1 MIRLHIPGI
10 PYTITRGE
18 YSHDAYTG
26 KVLRFAPMMRS
37 LGYEVYHYGIETS
50 ESGATKHIDLMT
62 KEEWTD
68 LRIKSWQFVDKSL
81 TYEEAVKRNSDPTQ
95 VISQLSNWSSP
106 LSKEF
111 NIRFRKH
118 LIENYRS
125 KSTDIVCNPLARTYE
140 SAIDK
145 LNYVSVET
153 GIGYSGSYL
162 NYRIFESYAWLSSTL
177 GKEGKMPSNYWF
189 VVPNYFDTSEFKL
202 SLTPL
207 KKRIGFLGRINDLKG
222 CRIIMEIARRF
233 PDIEFI
239 LCGQGDPKVYL
250 DVPNIKYKEPI
261 HGSERSD
268 YLGSCMAVLCL
279 SKYLEPFC
287 GVAVEAQLCGTPVIS
302 TDWGAMVETIEQ
314 GVTGLRGHTLSDYC
328 YGVQMALDSKF
339 DRQYIRDRAVRLYDM
354 YNVAKQYDYTFR
366 TILDMYTPGK
376 NGWYSPDTHIKRI
389 YEPQP
394 EEKLQDIVELKQKKN
409 YNINEVIPRKIWQTW
424 NTHEL
429 PPKMKEC
436 IDTLKNN
443 HPDFE
448 YRLFDKEERRK
459 FIKDNFP
466 EEIVLAYDALIPG
479 AYKADLWRY
488 CVLYIHGGIYL
499 DVKRKFVDGFTL
511 DLLLDKEY
519 YVRDGK
525 FKKNNIEYASI
536 YNGMIICKKG
546 NPSFLNAIV
555 NIVYNVS
562 TKFMGMNP
570 WQPTGPFLLGNNLD
584 IEYNNIDFT
593 FGSFNGSEKISYIT
607 GKLISTNYPE
617 YRDEQKSTS
626 EQEYYIDLWNKK
638 SIYNDCNIDLLK
650 IYNEKLWPKEFHN
663 LLKKKIYEGQAE
675 EKIQPVIKVKQKRIY
690 TFIPYY
696 GGFPNYFQLYLDSL
710 GINTDILTVFLI
722 TDIDMTGYKCPTNL
736 IVIKMP
742 KSDIQKRLSKFILDT
757 YEKVVEP
764 ENLIK
769 DNYKFVDIKI
779 VLPLLFDDLLKKYTV
794 TEDDFVGWGDID
806 LIYGKLSNFIDFNK
820 GYGIL
825 GGWHGHF
832 AAIQNTDSFKNNF
845 KTIPNFLELITD
857 NSKTFITDEIA
868 YREPLKA
875 YLSKY
880 NIKMFYTNAHFCD
893 IVPPC
898 FFHKS
903 RPDYKT
909 FEKNFYDLYNP
920 YKNIKAV
927 VYDKSK
933 LMVEYDDGTSRETL
947 YCHLQKRK
955 MDLPFTSYDTYYIN
969 ESGFSVIPQNIWQTW
984 ETKDLSPKMSE
995 CVDKLKKNN
1004 PTFTYYLFDEVDR
1017 RKFIKDNF
1025 PEEVVLAYDALIPGA
1040 YRADLWRYC
1049 VLYIHGGTYIDIKM
1063 QFEEGSLKDYI
1074 NKENFV
1080 SDSTIIK
1087 ETCDSICNGF
1097 IVSKKNNPILLKS
1110 IVNIVYNVSKEYY
1123 GENPW
1128 AVTGPRLVGKHYKES
1143 EYKPDIDLIHYGP
1156 VSNETIKKGEKII
1169 LTFYPE
1175 YRKEQLSNGPHYK
1188 ELWKTR
1194 GIYNKSTINLLDV
1207 YEKKTWPEAMLKE
1220 LTRYMV

>member
-26 KVLRFAPMMRS
+26 KVLRFSPMMRS

-50 ESGATKHIDLMT
+50 ESGATKNIELMT
-62 KEEWTD
+62 KDEWTE
-68 LRIKSWQFVDKSL
+68 LRIKSWQFVDKNL

-118 LIENYRS
+118 LIQNYRS
-125 KSTDIVCNPLARTYE
+125 NSTDIVCNPLARTYE

-145 LNYVSVET
+145 LNYVAVET

-177 GKEGKMPSNYWF
+177 GRQDKMPSNYWF

-207 KKRIGFLGRINDLKG
+207 KNRIGFLGRINDLKG
-222 CRIIMEIARRF
+222 CRIIMEIARKF

-250 DVPNIKYKEPI
+250 EVPNIKYKNPI

-302 TDWGAMVETIEQ
+302 TDWGAMVETVEQ
-314 GVTGLRGHTLSDYC
+314 SVTGLRGHTLADYC

-366 TILDMYTPGK
+366 TILDIHTPGK

-389 YEPQP
+389 YEPHV
-394 EEKLQDIVELKQKKN
+394 EEKLLPLIEL
-409 YNINEVIPRKIWQTW
+409 T
-424 NTHEL
+424 
-429 PPKMKEC
+429 
-436 IDTLKNN
+436 
-443 HPDFE
+443 
-448 YRLFDKEERRK
+448 
-459 FIKDNFP
+459 
-466 EEIVLAYDALIPG
+466 
-479 AYKADLWRY
+479 
-488 CVLYIHGGIYL
+488 
-499 DVKRKFVDGFTL
+499 
-511 DLLLDKEY
+511 
-519 YVRDGK
+519 
-525 FKKNNIEYASI
+525 
-536 YNGMIICKKG
+536 
-546 NPSFLNAIV
+546 
-555 NIVYNVS
+555 
-562 TKFMGMNP
+562 
-570 WQPTGPFLLGNNLD
+570 
-584 IEYNNIDFT
+584 
-593 FGSFNGSEKISYIT
+593 
-607 GKLISTNYPE
+607 
-617 YRDEQKSTS
+617 
-626 EQEYYIDLWNKK
+626 
-638 SIYNDCNIDLLK
+638 
-650 IYNEKLWPKEFHN
+650 
-663 LLKKKIYEGQAE
+663 
-675 EKIQPVIKVKQKRIY
+675 QKRIY
-690 TFIPYY
+690 IFIPYY
-696 GGFPNYFQLYLDSL
+696 GAFPNYFQLYLDSL
-710 GINTDILTVFLI
+710 GLNTDILTVFLI
-722 TDIDMTGYKCPTNL
+722 TDIDMTGYVCPTNL
-736 IVIKMP
+736 VIIKMP
-742 KSDIQKRLSKFILDT
+742 KSDIQKRASKFILDT

-769 DNYKFVDIKI
+769 DNYKFVDFKI
-779 VLPLLFDDLLKKYTV
+779 VLPLLFDDLLKNHNV

-806 LIYGKLSNFIDFNK
+806 LIYGKLSNFIDLNK

-875 YLSKY
+875 YLNKN
-880 NIKMFYTNAHFCD
+880 NIKMFYANAHFCD

-898 FFHKS
+898 FFHMS

-920 YKNIKAV
+920 YKNIKNV

-933 LMVEYDDGTSRETL
+933 LMVHYDDGSSRETL

-955 MDLPFTSYDTYYIN
+955 MDLPFKSYDTYYIN

-984 ETKDLSPKMSE
+984 ETKDLSPKMLE

-1004 PTFTYYLFDEVDR
+1004 PTFTYHLFDNADR

-1049 VLYIHGGTYIDIKM
+1049 VLYIHGGIYMDIKL

-1074 NKENFV
+1074 NNENFV
-1080 SDSTIIK
+1080 SDSSKIK
-1087 ETCDSICNGF
+1087 ETCDSVYNGF
-1097 IVSKKNNPILLKS
+1097 IVSKKGNLILLKS
-1110 IVNIVYNVSKEYY
+1110 IINIVYNVSKEYY

-1128 AVTGPRLVGKHYKES
+1128 AVTGPKLLGKNYKES

-1156 VSNETIKKGEKII
+1156 VSNETIKKGEQTI
-1169 LTFYPE
+1169 LIHYPE
-1175 YRKEQLSNGPHYK
+1175 YRTEQSSLGTPYYK
-1188 ELWKTR
+1188 KLWDNREIYKKT
-1194 GIYNKSTINLLDV
+1194 TIDLLRV
-1207 YEKKTWPEAMLKE
+1207 YQMKTWPEHMLKE
-1220 LTRYMV
+1220 LARYMV